1 MPKGRPI
8 LFRPFLDCRPTSL
21 TKPANAVFKTWLQG
35 RGEELIV
42 KHSMVRLLLIGDSDI
57 AYWPRHLLPRI
68 DGVNPASDVIL
79 LGHPGATLQDVATV
93 IQREMDSIQTS
104 IRVVGQGRANEK
116 LVVVACAG
124 ENDIG
129 NGLVLDSSVSSLN
142 ACLDHIFR
150 IESAAASCGETI
162 RILSV
167 IFLGPK
173 FEPWL
178 NSDASTKKKYAKM
191 SRSFS
196 RCCNRHLHSDRIHFV
211 DCLTAF
217 CGDSAIVPGAV
228 LGGRA
233 IAQAKYFASDQLH
246 LNDDGYTIW
255 KRTIERLLQLV
266 AT

>member
-1 MPKGRPI
+1 M
-8 LFRPFLDCRPTSL
+8 
-21 TKPANAVFKTWLQG
+21 
-35 RGEELIV
+35 V
-42 KHSMVRLLLIGDSDI
+42 KLLLIGDSDI
-57 AYWPRHLLPRI
+57 AYWPRHLLPCI
-68 DGVNPASDVIL
+68 DGVTPTSDVIL
-79 LGHPGATLQDVATV
+79 LGHSGATLQDVATRIEREMVV
-93 IQREMDSIQTS
+93 IQNS

-129 NGLVLDSSVSSLN
+129 NGLQLDSSVSSLN
-142 ACLDHIFR
+142 ACLDQIFR
-150 IESAAASCGETI
+150 IESAAASSRETI
-162 RILSV
+162 RIASV

-178 NSDASTKKKYAKM
+178 SSDASTKKKYARM

-196 RCCNRHLHSDRIHFV
+196 RCCNQHVHSNRIHFV

-233 IAQAKYFASDQLH
+233 SAQAKYFATDQLH

-255 KRTIERLLQLV
+255 KVAIERLL